1 MQRTLLNYVSSVFDP
16 LGLVSPYTVRARLL
30 LKDIRRLLGQK
41 WDEPLSG
48 EFYETFTEWP
58 TGLPIRGRLT
68 VSRCFFDTPVD
79 QIELHVVGQD
89 VSCSVAFRRLE

>member
-1 MQRTLLNYVSSVFDP
+1 MQRTVLNYVSSVFDP

-48 EFYETFTEWP
+48 E
-58 TGLPIRGRLT
+58 L
-68 VSRCFFDTPVD
+68 
-79 QIELHVVGQD
+79 
-89 VSCSVAFRRLE
+89 